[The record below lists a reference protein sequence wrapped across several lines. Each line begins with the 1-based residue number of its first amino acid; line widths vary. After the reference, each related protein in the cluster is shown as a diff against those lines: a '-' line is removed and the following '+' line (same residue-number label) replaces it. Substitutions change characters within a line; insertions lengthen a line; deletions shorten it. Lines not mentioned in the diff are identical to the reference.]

1 MISLDSSPIAWLNRP
16 YFDLG
21 PSNSASMHLS
31 GIEIS
36 YYSLVDN
43 VFYVGLQATLPAS
56 FRKRLLQET
65 GMTEYQIDNP
75 SQLPIELRTERWQ
88 KLCDYLSHYQELE
101 PVTQLQVLDLLKRLC
116 LYQVILEYVPEMSD
130 LEIANSPVIANL
142 AYRRVLS
149 MMMLGFESGT
159 FDYLDEF
166 ERIANYAPSGS
177 LAKINAILQLIV
189 QYAKDLNNL
198 KKTEFLLEMAA
209 QEVQNAKPLV
219 SNFIYNLL
227 MSIYYRAIALVAV
240 RRGNKDQV
248 TRYMDE
254 SEFYAAN
261 LTGDDEWQQIVIE
274 ENRNIILESRTKEA
288 LWLRDLDLAH
298 ERSQQLVQRDPF
310 DPKYYVELGEIL
322 IKQGKFEDAAKTYRS
337 AIRLGP
343 PYTSIALYMAGQCYQ
358 ALGELDM
365 ACDFYLAS
373 LKLDPVAICA
383 VERLA
388 DLAPRLGNVS
398 LANWSQLR
406 LTELQAQQQ
415 RRSVKNTSIKKL
427 SYA

>member
-1 MISLDSSPIAWLNRP
+1 MILLDSSPIAWLNRP

-21 PSNSASMHLS
+21 FSQSGAMHLS

-36 YYSLVDN
+36 YRSLVDN
-43 VFYVGLQATLPAS
+43 EFYVGLQATLPAS

-75 SQLPIELRTERWQ
+75 LQLPVELRTERWQ
-88 KLCDYLSHYQELE
+88 KLCDYLINYQELE
-101 PVTQLQVLDLLKRLC
+101 AVSQLNVIDILKRLC
-116 LYQVILEYVPEMSD
+116 LYQVILEYIPEMSD
-130 LEIANSPVIANL
+130 SEIASDPVAANL
-142 AYRRVLS
+142 AYRRVLT
-149 MMMLGFESGT
+149 MMMLGFESGK

-177 LAKINAILQLIV
+177 MAKINAMLQLVV
-189 QYAKDLNNL
+189 QYAKNLKNL
-198 KKTEFLLEMAA
+198 KKTEFLLEIAA
-209 QEVQNAKPLV
+209 QEVQNTKHFV
-219 SNFIYNLL
+219 SDFIYNLL
-227 MSIYYRAIALVAV
+227 MSIYYRAIALVPLLQ
-240 RRGNKDQV
+240 GNKDEV
-248 TRYMDE
+248 IRYMDE
-254 SEFYAAN
+254 SEFYAASLN
-261 LTGDDEWQQIVIE
+261 AGDEYQQIVIE

-288 LWLRDLDLAH
+288 LWLRNIDLAQ

-322 IKQGKFEDAAKTYRS
+322 IKQGKYEEAAKTYRS

-343 PYTSIALYMAGQCYQ
+343 PYTSIAWYMAGQCYQ

-365 ACDFYLAS
+365 ASDFYLAC

-388 DLAPRLGNVS
+388 DLAPRLGNLP

-406 LTELQAQQQ
+406 LAQLQAQQQ
-415 RRSVKNTSIKKL
+415 KQSSITASAKKL